1 MSWSCLHG
9 FVWYHTEIHSLSY
22 VVVQVSYQAAQPKKW
37 HSWQN
42 QNYSRLAGLSNTFLD
57 KKHPYFDVS
66 NSEGFTE
73 KRNYTAMSVML
84 LIIMIF
90 SISSSES
97 HLAVLCILAIECFWI
112 QWLIK
117 MKVGRL

>member
-1 MSWSCLHG
+1 M
-9 FVWYHTEIHSLSY
+9 
-22 VVVQVSYQAAQPKKW
+22 VVQASYQVEQPKKW
-37 HSWQN
+37 HFWQN
-42 QNYSRLAGLSNTFLD
+42 QNYSRLAGLTHTD

-66 NSEGFTE
+66 NSEGCTE

-84 LIIMIF
+84 VIIMIF

-97 HLAVLCILAIECFWI
+97 CLAVCAYWLFNVSGI

-117 MKVGRL
+117 LKVGRL